1 MSNDLYR
8 IAVDVHQNPWRC
20 YAFLD
25 TCQYIYM
32 CVCAYYFVFS
42 DIDGHSGCSY
52 PWYLWEL
59 GIVFCSPIRTHLY
72 CMHLWICF
80 VPLSALT
87 FSPRRQV
94 IFFVLFSFNSSSFLF
109 FFWFYILYLRTSIHV
124 WHWKLFPSCRYQEKW
139 CYKCIIFCMPCQEM
153 TETVISI
160 IGMDCFKLITWVN
173 LCVLDLIIIMKLA
186 MILLCLHYNSLEP
199 LRIFSFHVVENSLY
213 SNSERDKIYIQVFL

>member
-42 DIDGHSGCSY
+42 DIDGHSGCSC

-109 FFWFYILYLRTSIHV
+109 FFPGFISFIWELPYMFDTGNFFPHV
-124 WHWKLFPSCRYQEKW
+124 DTKKNDA
-139 CYKCIIFCMPCQEM
+139 
-153 TETVISI
+153 TNV
-160 IGMDCFKLITWVN
+160 
-173 LCVLDLIIIMKLA
+173 
-186 MILLCLHYNSLEP
+186 
-199 LRIFSFHVVENSLY
+199 
-213 SNSERDKIYIQVFL
+213 